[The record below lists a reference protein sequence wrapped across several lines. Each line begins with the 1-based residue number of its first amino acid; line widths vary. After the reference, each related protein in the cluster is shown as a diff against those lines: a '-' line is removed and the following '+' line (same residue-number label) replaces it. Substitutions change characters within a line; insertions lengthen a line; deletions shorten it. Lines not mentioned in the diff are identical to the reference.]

1 MSTEAISRLIYGAA
15 LQLDEEDFKGF
26 LKKCG
31 PLFSYRICTYSP
43 ELGKEMIWLDHDR
56 ESMKSLF
63 SMLPKH
69 VRMKGMFKRH
79 VSIYRVDYNDDSQ
92 ANVLSSVMVVHTD
105 QDGISKLFA
114 VGQYND
120 VIDVSGE
127 EPQLIERVVRL
138 DTRDLGPGMHVP
150 V

>member
-1 MSTEAISRLIYGAA
+1 MSNEDISRLIYGVA
-15 LQLDEEDFKGF
+15 LLLDSEDFKGF
-26 LKKCG
+26 LSRCG
-31 PLFSYRICTYSP
+31 KEFSYRICAHSP
-43 ELGKEMIWLDHDR
+43 EIGKEMIWLDHDR

-69 VRMKGMFKRH
+69 VRMKGKFKRH
-79 VSIYRVDYNDDSQ
+79 VSIYSVDRDDSQ
-92 ANVLSSVMVVHTD
+92 AKVISSVIVIHTD
-105 QDGISKLFA
+105 QDGVSKLFA
-114 VGQYND
+114 AGQYND

-138 DTRDLGPGMHVP
+138 DTRDLGPGMHIP